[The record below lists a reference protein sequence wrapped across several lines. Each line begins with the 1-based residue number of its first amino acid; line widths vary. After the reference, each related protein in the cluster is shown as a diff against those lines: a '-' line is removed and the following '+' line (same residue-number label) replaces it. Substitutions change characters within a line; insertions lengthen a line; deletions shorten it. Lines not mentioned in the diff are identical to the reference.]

1 MLWLGSEWNHE
12 NMFLRMVHENVPDV
26 RDPTLAQEELQHSGY
41 FAALKN
47 IPCQQHVQWDT
58 IKNRVYFCGSTFA

>member
-12 NMFLRMVHENVPDV
+12 NMFLRVVHENVPDV

-47 IPCQQHVQWDT
+47 IP
-58 IKNRVYFCGSTFA
+58 